1 MVKAIGGEVNAQDL
15 NDNFSELDSKI
26 TEVAAKNEGVRFS
39 DLPEPIYLAHRGAK
53 HIFPEMSIEA
63 YRGCVNMGL
72 NVLEMD
78 IRQATDGTL
87 ICHHDDTMERTT
99 NKTGSVDY
107 YSAMGFRSAK
117 IDLLPG
123 WTGTP
128 TLFEDLV
135 REFGKKVV
143 YAPELKGAGLSEKL
157 VDTLIAHDLQE
168 HAVVQSF
175 SAPDLVYAISNGI
188 PAIYLKAQAD
198 VTPAT
203 ILGWGI
209 KRVGLSTA
217 LSDSYVTDCINAG
230 LKVYMYTVNR
240 RYEHDKYLAM
250 GVHGFFTD
258 DPLWIRG
265 DSPVLEWDPY
275 RDQVFTHGQFSP
287 AAIADYTDGN
297 RGSFISPNKF
307 GWENEST
314 GSDFSLQGWAGELS
328 TSFTLDFK
336 VKFTDLASSVR
347 WASVAFC
354 TPLDYFDDYTDA
366 KSSGYH
372 LLLRENGT
380 LELYLRNG
388 GPASQLQSVSTT
400 AISEGQTVDIRVAVS
415 GSSITVTRLGTGG
428 GAFTV
433 NNTIHRNGFLHFGR
447 RYTGVTFENVHVA
460 RQ

>member
-53 HIFPEMSIEA
+53 NIFPEMSIEA

-157 VDTLIAHDLQE
+157 VDTLIAHDLQD

-209 KRVGLSTA
+209 KHVGLSTA
-217 LSDSYVTDCINAG
+217 LSDTYVADCITAG

-250 GVHGFFTD
+250 GVNGFFTD
-258 DPLWIRG
+258 DPLWIQG
-265 DSPVLEWDPY
+265 KSPVLEWDPY

-287 AAIADYTDGN
+287 SAISGYVGGD
-297 RGSFISPNKF
+297 RGTFVAPDEF
-307 GWENEST
+307 GWSTESAD
-314 GSDFSLQGWAGELS
+314 SDFSLQGWAGELK
-328 TSFTLDFK
+328 TSFTLDAK
-336 VKFTDLASSVR
+336 VKFTDAVSGVR

-354 TPLDYFDDYTDA
+354 TPNDFFNDYNDGLSD
-366 KSSGYH
+366 GYH
-372 LLLRENGT
+372 LLIRENGT
-380 LELYLRNG
+380 IELYLRNG
-388 GPASQLQSVSTT
+388 GPATSLNSMGTT
-400 AISEGQTVDIRVAVS
+400 AISEGQSVDIRVAVS
-415 GSSITVTRLGTGG
+415 GSAITVTRLDTGNS
-428 GAFTV
+428 FTV
-433 NNTIHRNGFLHFGR
+433 NNTVLRNGYLHFGR
-447 RYTGVTFENVHVA
+447 RYTGIRFRQVHVV
-460 RQ
+460 